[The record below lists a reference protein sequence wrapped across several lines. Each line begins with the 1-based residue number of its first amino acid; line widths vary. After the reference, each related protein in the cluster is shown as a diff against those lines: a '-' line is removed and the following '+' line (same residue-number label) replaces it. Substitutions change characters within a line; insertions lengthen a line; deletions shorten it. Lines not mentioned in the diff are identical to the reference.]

1 MTERILNIKCAV
13 EKNIGGIARHVTST
27 AVIEIFE
34 GDLVWEGVVETFD
47 VACNPNVKRCYG
59 FTYRENESLCYSTVP
74 EAGEVNSPEM
84 AVKTFIASRKQR

>member
-1 MTERILNIKCAV
+1 MTERILNLKCAV

-34 GDLVWEGVVETFD
+34 GNLVWEGVVETFD

-59 FTYRENESLCYSTVP
+59 FMYRENDSVGYATIIETD
-74 EAGEVNSPEM
+74 AVNSPEM
-84 AVKTFIASRKQR
+84 AVKTFITSKIQR

>member
-34 GDLVWEGVVETFD
+34 GNLVWEGVVETFD

-59 FTYRENESLCYSTVP
+59 FIYRENDSVGYATIIETD
-74 EAGEVNSPEM
+74 AVNSPEM
-84 AVKTFIASRKQR
+84 AVTTFITSKIQR